1 MNLQYKKIEKMVKG
15 FANHRRIQVLELLEK
30 SPNLSV
36 DDISQNLNV
45 NFVTIADHVRKLSD
59 AGLVEKN
66 YRGRFVIQSITSRGK
81 DILSFCKM
89 LK

>member
-1 MNLQYKKIEKMVKG
+1 MNLPYKKIEKIVKG

-30 SPNLSV
+30 TPNLSV
-36 DDISQNLNV
+36 DDISTNLDV

-59 AGLVEKN
+59 TGLVSKS
-66 YRGRFVIQSITSRGK
+66 YKGRFVIHKITNTGK
-81 DILSFCKM
+81 YILSFCKM

>member
-1 MNLQYKKIEKMVKG
+1 MSLQYKKIEKVVKG

-30 SPNLSV
+30 TPKMSV
-36 DDISQNLNV
+36 DDISQNLNIG
-45 NFVTIADHVRKLSD
+45 FFTISDHVRKLAD
-59 AGLVEKN
+59 VVLVDKQYE
-66 YRGRFVIQSITSRGK
+66 GRFVIHSLTKKGK

>member
-1 MNLQYKKIEKMVKG
+1 MSLQYKKIAKIIKG

-30 SPNLSV
+30 TPNLSV
-36 DDISQNLNV
+36 DDISTNLDV

-59 AGLVEKN
+59 TGLVVKS
-66 YRGRFVIQSITSRGK
+66 YKGRFVIHKITNTGK
-81 DILSFCKM
+81 NILSFCKM